1 MKKALVTG
9 GAGFLGSH
17 LSARLLADGYE
28 VTAVD
33 NLFTGTKENIYP
45 LLGNPRFSFVLHDV
59 TQPFW
64 GQFDEIYNLACPAS
78 PVHYQ
83 HNPVETLKSSVLGM
97 MNMLDLALKTQAKV
111 LHTSTSEVY
120 GDPLVHPQVES
131 YWGNVNTIGV
141 RSCYDEG
148 KRCAETLAADY
159 RRAHGVDVRMVRIFN
174 TYGPNMHP
182 EDGRVISNFIL
193 QALRDED
200 ITIYGDGAQTR
211 SFQYCDDL
219 VEAMRRYMDLPRSRI
234 DEFFAAKKLGAPVL
248 NTGNPGEY
256 TIRELAEET
265 LRQLPESK
273 SKLVFRPL
281 PADDPRRRRPD
292 ITLAKELLG
301 WEPKV
306 PLAEGL
312 AKTIEY
318 FRSREMSRG
327 KR

>member
-1 MKKALVTG
+1 MKKALITG